1 LRALLFR
8 GFLLLSLFLSGIVPA
23 GMMRQADEG
32 GMRLVL
38 CTGEGI
44 QEVWL
49 TPDGETRPVTP
60 AETNDAAHKQHCI
73 QVNLAFG
80 EVQPQNVAGLL
91 QVAQPVEFTTSTH
104 QTLKRLNATTAGE
117 PRAPPVLL

>member
-1 LRALLFR
+1 
-8 GFLLLSLFLSGIVPA
+8 
-23 GMMRQADEG
+23 MMRQADDG

-49 TPDGETRPVTP
+49 TPDGETRPVKP
-60 AETNDAAHKQHCI
+60 ADTNDAAHKQHCI